1 MNQIT
6 LSIAA
11 VRLLQLCTQGL
22 LSAPV
27 CPAEKPDVLNAIRR
41 MGALQIDT
49 IHVVARS
56 PYFVLFSRLGHY
68 QPAWLDQH
76 LAEGRLFE
84 YWAHAACFLP
94 IEDYPLYRHRM
105 HREQQRYYSPEWG
118 EQHSQTIQS
127 IMERIRADGPVRSA
141 DFERSDGQKGTWW
154 NWKVEKQVLEYLHT
168 TGELMIARRE
178 NFQRIYD
185 LQERILPA
193 WDEQQALAM
202 ENARDELSLR
212 AVRALGVAPARWVP
226 DYFRLP
232 KTGLAA
238 RLERLANE
246 GRLLRVT
253 VEGWNE
259 PAYLHPEN
267 LSRLESVSGGELVA
281 THTTLLSP
289 FDPLVWDRARARE
302 LFNFDFSIECYLPE
316 ARRRYGYFSLPIL
329 SAGELVGRLDAK
341 AHRKSGV
348 FEVRSIH
355 LEPHTDLGEK
365 LASSV
370 AGAIQRCA
378 DWHGTPQVEIRR
390 SEPEP
395 FAGMLESF
403 LRSAQA

>member
-1 MNQIT
+1 MNQAP
-6 LSIAA
+6 LPIAA
-11 VRLLQLCTQGL
+11 VRLVQLSVQGL
-22 LSAPV
+22 LNPPAR
-27 CPAEKPDVLNAIRR
+27 PAEKHDVLSTIRR

-56 PYFVLFSRLGHY
+56 PYFVLFSRLGDY
-68 QPAWLDQH
+68 DPKWLDQH

-94 IEDYPLYRHRM
+94 IEDYSLYRHRM

-118 EQHSQTIQS
+118 EQHSQTIQTV
-127 IMERIRADGPVRSA
+127 MERIRADGPVRSA

-193 WDEQQALAM
+193 WDEQLAITM
-202 ENARDELSLR
+202 EDARDELSLR
-212 AVRALGVAPARWVP
+212 AVRSLGVAPARWVP

-232 KTGLAA
+232 KTGMAA
-238 RLERLANE
+238 RLERLADA
-246 GRLLRVT
+246 GRLLRAT

-259 PAYLHPEN
+259 PAYTHPEN
-267 LSRLESVSGGELVA
+267 LSTLESAAGGELTA
-281 THTTLLSP
+281 THATLLSP
-289 FDPLVWDRARARE
+289 FDPLVWDRARTRE

-316 ARRRYGYFSLPIL
+316 SKRRYGYFSLPIL

-348 FEVRSIH
+348 FEVRSIY
-355 LEPHTDLGEK
+355 LEPPTRLEED

-370 AGAIQRCA
+370 ARAIQRCA
-378 DWHGTPQVEIRR
+378 DWHGVQQVEIRR
-390 SEPEP
+390 SDPEP

-403 LRSAQA
+403 LRPPQA

>member
-1 MNQIT
+1 MNQAP
-6 LSIAA
+6 LPLAA
-11 VRLLQLCTQGL
+11 VRLVQLSVQGL
-22 LSAPV
+22 LNPPAR
-27 CPAEKPDVLNAIRR
+27 PAEKPDVLGAIRR

-56 PYFVLFSRLGHY
+56 PYFVLFSRLGDY
-68 QPAWLDQH
+68 DPKWLDQH

-105 HREQQRYYSPEWG
+105 HSEQQRYYSPEWG
-118 EQHSQTIQS
+118 EQHSQTIQAV
-127 IMERIRADGPVRSA
+127 MERIRADGPVRSA

-185 LQERILPA
+185 LQEHILPA

-202 ENARDELSLR
+202 EEARDELSLR
-212 AVRALGVAPARWVP
+212 AVRSLGIAPARWVP

-232 KTGLAA
+232 KTGMAA
-238 RLERLANE
+238 RLERLAEE
-246 GRLLRVT
+246 GRLLRVA

-259 PAYLHPEN
+259 PAYVHPEI
-267 LSRLESVSGGELVA
+267 LPVLEAAAGGELAA
-281 THTTLLSP
+281 THAALLSP
-289 FDPLVWDRARARE
+289 FDPLVWDRARTRE

-316 ARRRYGYFSLPIL
+316 GKRRYGYFSLPIL

-355 LEPHTDLGEK
+355 LEPHACPGED

-378 DWHGTPQVEIRR
+378 DWHCAPQVEIRR
-390 SEPEP
+390 SDPEP

-403 LRSAQA
+403 LRLPQA